1 METKH
6 IKISKKKYFSVA
18 EPLRMKEGKQE
29 EENREEERCEDRMRA
44 AERRRI
50 REGRGSA
57 GLFKAGVFK
66 DWFWGRMW
74 P

>member
-1 METKH
+1 
-6 IKISKKKYFSVA
+6 
-18 EPLRMKEGKQE
+18 MKEGKQE